1 MSTPHS
7 PRTLTPRSSEGPRK
21 TEMATPSR
29 VLLVEDNPLNL
40 KLVRDVLLHAGFDVV
55 EARSGEDGIVRAIED
70 RPDIILMD
78 LQLPGI
84 DGTEA
89 MRTIKRTPMGSSIP
103 IVALTAFA
111 MSEDRER
118 ALRNGFDGYLS
129 KPISVSDLP
138 RQLNEFLPERSA
150 DD

>member
-1 MSTPHS
+1 MRVSTW
-7 PRTLTPRSSEGPRK
+7 
-21 TEMATPSR
+21 
-29 VLLVEDNPLNL
+29 L
-40 KLVRDVLLHAGFDVV
+40 KR
-55 EARSGEDGIVRAIED
+55 ARARMGLCAPIED
-70 RPDIILMD
+70 QPDIILMD

-89 MRTIKRTPMGSSIP
+89 MRTIRQTPMGSSIP

-129 KPISVSDLP
+129 KPISV
-138 RQLNEFLPERSA
+138 A
-150 DD
+150 

>member
-1 MSTPHS
+1 
-7 PRTLTPRSSEGPRK
+7 
-21 TEMATPSR
+21 MATPSR

-40 KLVRDVLLHAGFDVV
+40 KLVRDVLVHAGFDVV
-55 EARSGEDGIVRAIED
+55 EARSGEDGIVHALED

-111 MSEDRER
+111 MLEDRER
-118 ALRNGFDGYLS
+118 ALSNGFDGYLS
-129 KPISVSDLP
+129 KPISIADLP
-138 RQLNEFLPERSA
+138 RQISEFLPERPG
-150 DD
+150 DV

>member
-1 MSTPHS
+1 MP
-7 PRTLTPRSSEGPRK
+7 
-21 TEMATPSR
+21 TPSR

-55 EARSGEDGIVRAIED
+55 EARSGEDGIVRALED
-70 RPDIILMD
+70 RPDLILMD

-89 MRTIKRTPMGSSIP
+89 MRTIKGTPMGSSIP

-111 MSEDRER
+111 MLEDRER
-118 ALRNGFDGYLS
+118 ALSNGFDGYLS
-129 KPISVSDLP
+129 KPISIGDLP
-138 RQLNEFLPERSA
+138 RQISEFLPERLA